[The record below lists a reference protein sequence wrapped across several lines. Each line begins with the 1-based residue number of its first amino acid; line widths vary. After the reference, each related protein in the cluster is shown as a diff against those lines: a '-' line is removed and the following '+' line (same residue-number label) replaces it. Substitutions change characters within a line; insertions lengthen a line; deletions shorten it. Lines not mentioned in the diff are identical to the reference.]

1 MSLIEKI
8 DKNRLP
14 RHVAIIMDGN
24 GRWAKAK
31 GKDRSFGHQE
41 GVVSVRKIMDAVTQ
55 LGLKYLTLY
64 TFSTENWNRPE
75 EEVQALMSLLV
86 SAIHRETPDMMKKNV
101 RLTAIGDL
109 SRLREDAYNTL
120 QECIDTTSANTGT
133 TLVLALSYSSRWE
146 ITRAA
151 RQLAQEVLE
160 QKINP
165 ICQPEFA
172 RDLLRAAK
180 ERGINTAIESMA
192 CVPWKNI
199 EMVLPYL
206 DTYLMDIKHT
216 NQEKHKQFTG
226 KPNGLALENARKV
239 ALSGQTNLVIR
250 VPVVPTF
257 NDSVEEIKS
266 IASFAATLPGVKK
279 IHLLPYH
286 RLGQD
291 KYDWLGR
298 EYKLPEILPPEPEHM
313 ELLKKAVHSVCD
325 LDCQIGG

>member
-55 LGLKYLTLY
+55 LGLEYLTLY

-165 ICQPEFA
+165 NDITEAMVSDHLTTQNIPDP
-172 RDLLRAAK
+172 DLLIRTGGEKRISNFLLWQLSYAEFFFTDVFWPDFREEELYEAILYYQQR
-180 ERGINTAIESMA
+180 ERR
-192 CVPWKNI
+192 
-199 EMVLPYL
+199 
-206 DTYLMDIKHT
+206 
-216 NQEKHKQFTG
+216 FG
-226 KPNGLALENARKV
+226 KTSEQL
-239 ALSGQTNLVIR
+239 
-250 VPVVPTF
+250 
-257 NDSVEEIKS
+257 
-266 IASFAATLPGVKK
+266 
-279 IHLLPYH
+279 
-286 RLGQD
+286 
-291 KYDWLGR
+291 
-298 EYKLPEILPPEPEHM
+298 IL
-313 ELLKKAVHSVCD
+313 
-325 LDCQIGG
+325 